1 LLMLCL
7 ILFSQV
13 QLFIQTS
20 QTIPYLLLSNASI
33 QFFTLSCCNIV

>member
-1 LLMLCL
+1 MLGL

-20 QTIPYLLLSNASI
+20 QTIPYLFLGNASI
-33 QFFTLSCCNIV
+33 QFLR